1 VALATRPAEDII
13 LRSLGG
19 DGNSI
24 GVGRSDVADS
34 LRGDTVA

>member
-13 LRSLGG
+13 LRLLRG

-24 GVGRSDVADS
+24 GVRRSDVADS